1 MPPQLCIY
9 TSPCYQI
16 VADQVFKH
24 MIARKE
30 VTPNFVTID
39 DSLSVR
45 EKNVVCYNI
54 MSGYVAFHLLS
65 KYCKSASD
73 LELQSKWKYFISVL
87 EGMKTKEELPCNGSI
102 EDYSKMW
109 SEHMKCGGSQ
119 KIRVQ
124 LV

>member
-1 MPPQLCIY
+1 
-9 TSPCYQI
+9 
-16 VADQVFKH
+16 
-24 MIARKE
+24 
-30 VTPNFVTID
+30 
-39 DSLSVR
+39 
-45 EKNVVCYNI
+45 

-73 LELQSKWKYFISVL
+73 SELQSKFISVL
-87 EGMKTKEELPCNGSI
+87 EGMKTKEKLPCNGSI